1 MPNLP
6 ISQLP
11 AAAPLSGSELFA
23 TVQSGV
29 TKYTTLSSITQVQG
43 NNYGLFTQTGSSTPI
58 AATTTSG
65 SLLGAGAGSLSV
77 PANGFRVGDAFQASF
92 SGKISAQNNDTLQ
105 ILVRSNGVI
114 LSDTGTMSMSGV
126 TSKSWRLDIDFAIH
140 KTGAAG
146 VAEISTAGVFQYR
159 QNASN
164 ALIGEIFT
172 SINSSSFDTTIT
184 NTLVVTAQWG
194 SNNANNSIY
203 SEFFLLKKVY

>member
-105 ILVRSNGVI
+105 ILVRSNGVV
-114 LSDTGTMSMSGV
+114 LSDTGVMTMSGV
-126 TSKSWRLDIDFAIH
+126 TSKSWRLDVDFAIH

-184 NTLVVTAQWG
+184 NTLIVTAQWG

>member
-105 ILVRSNGVI
+105 ILVRSNGVV
-114 LSDTGTMSMSGV
+114 LSDTGVMSMSGV
-126 TSKSWRLDIDFAIH
+126 TSKSWRLDVDFAIH
-140 KTGAAG
+140 KIGAAG

-184 NTLVVTAQWG
+184 NTLIVTAQWG

>member
-105 ILVRSNGVI
+105 ILVRSNGVV
-114 LSDTGTMSMSGV
+114 LSDTGVMSMSGV
-126 TSKSWRLDIDFAIH
+126 TSKSWRLDVDFAIH

-184 NTLVVTAQWG
+184 NTLIVTAQWG

>member
-105 ILVRSNGVI
+105 ILVRSNGVV
-114 LSDTGTMSMSGV
+114 LSDTGTISMSGV
-126 TSKSWRLDIDFAIH
+126 TNRSWRLDIDFAIH
-140 KTGAAG
+140 KIGAAG

-159 QNASN
+159 QNASTN
-164 ALIGEIFT
+164 LVGEIFT
-172 SINSSSFDTTIT
+172 SINSSSFDTTIA
-184 NTLVVTAQWG
+184 NTLVVTAQWS

>member
-105 ILVRSNGVI
+105 ILVRSNGVV
-114 LSDTGTMSMSGV
+114 LSDTGVMSMSGV
-126 TSKSWRLDIDFAIH
+126 TSKSWRLDVDFAIH

-159 QNASN
+159 
-164 ALIGEIFT
+164 
-172 SINSSSFDTTIT
+172 
-184 NTLVVTAQWG
+184 
-194 SNNANNSIY
+194 
-203 SEFFLLKKVY
+203 

>member
-77 PANGFRVGDAFQASF
+77 PANGFRLGDAFQASF

-105 ILVRSNGVI
+105 ILVKSDGVV
-114 LSDTGTMSMSGV
+114 LSDTGVMSMSGV

-140 KTGAAG
+140 KIGAAG

-159 QNASN
+159 QDASN

>member
-105 ILVRSNGVI
+105 ILVRSNEVV
-114 LSDTGTMSMSGV
+114 LSDTGVMSMSGV
-126 TSKSWRLDIDFAIH
+126 TNKSWRLDIDFAIH
-140 KTGAAG
+140 KIGAAG

>member
-105 ILVRSNGVI
+105 ILVRSNGVV
-114 LSDTGTMSMSGV
+114 LSDTGVMSMSGV
-126 TSKSWRLDIDFAIH
+126 TNKSWRLDVDFAIH
-140 KTGAAG
+140 KIGAAG

-184 NTLVVTAQWG
+184 NTLIVTAQWG

>member
-43 NNYGLFTQTGSSTPI
+43 NNYGLFTQTGSSTPV

-159 QNASN
+159 QDASN

>member
-105 ILVRSNGVI
+105 ILVRSNGVV
-114 LSDTGTMSMSGV
+114 LSDTGVMSMSGV
-126 TSKSWRLDIDFAIH
+126 TSKSWRLDVDFAIH

>member
-43 NNYGLFTQTGSSTPI
+43 NSYGLFTQTGSSTPI

-92 SGKISAQNNDTLQ
+92 SGKISAHNNDTLQ
-105 ILVRSNGVI
+105 ILVRSNGVV
-114 LSDTGTMSMSGV
+114 LSDTGVMSMSGV
-126 TSKSWRLDIDFAIH
+126 TSKSWRLDVDFAIH

-184 NTLVVTAQWG
+184 NTLIVTAQWG
-194 SNNANNSIY
+194 SNNVNNSIY

>member
-43 NNYGLFTQTGSSTPI
+43 NSYGLFTQTGSSTPI

-105 ILVRSNGVI
+105 ILVRSNGVV
-114 LSDTGTMSMSGV
+114 LSDTGVMSMSGV
-126 TSKSWRLDIDFAIH
+126 TSKSWRLDVDFAIH

-184 NTLVVTAQWG
+184 NTLIVTAQWG
-194 SNNANNSIY
+194 SNNVNNSIY

>member
-11 AAAPLSGSELFA
+11 AAAPLSGSEIFA

-77 PANGFRVGDAFQASF
+77 PANGFRLGDAFQASF

-105 ILVRSNGVI
+105 ILVRSNGVV
-114 LSDTGTMSMSGV
+114 LSDTGVMAMSGV
-126 TSKSWRLDIDFAIH
+126 TNKSWRLDVDFAIH

>member
-105 ILVRSNGVI
+105 ILVRSNGVV
-114 LSDTGTMSMSGV
+114 LSDTGVMTMSGV
-126 TSKSWRLDIDFAIH
+126 TSKSWRLDVDFAIH
-140 KTGAAG
+140 KIGAAG

-184 NTLVVTAQWG
+184 NTLIVTAQWG